1 MITNMQ
7 VAEFADKIPALRFLN
22 LGHTMEQ
29 FSHTLASQTRLDVE
43 GAHLLLLNHNF
54 RRWKNVRF
62 PDPLLV
68 AEGVLVESW
77 EDGVIISDFIERYSK
92 WRDAAGG
99 GGSSQAA
106 ANGVCGAVLGA
117 YMHLRQYIQMLL
129 LTPLRPMLQVLL
141 PAGGAPVAGN
151 TAGGGGEERR
161 PALSVELA
169 HFIVS
174 VGEDLYLKMLL
185 VDNLMHGAFMV

>member
-1 MITNMQ
+1 LIFAINQ
-7 VAEFADKIPALRFLN
+7 VAEIADKIPALRFLN
-22 LGHTMEQ
+22 LGHSMEQ

-62 PDPLLV
+62 PEPLLV

-77 EDGVIISDFIERYSK
+77 EDGVIISDFIARYSK
-92 WRDAAGG
+92 WRDVAGLGGNEQGGAAG
-99 GGSSQAA
+99 
-106 ANGVCGAVLGA
+106 NGVCGAVLGA
-117 YMHLRQYIQMLL
+117 YIHLRQYLQELV
-129 LTPLRPMLQVLL
+129 LTPLRPVLQVLL
-141 PAGGAPVAGN
+141 PAGGAPVDGDGN
-151 TAGGGGEERR
+151 GGERR

-185 VDNLMHGAFMV
+185 VDNLMHGA